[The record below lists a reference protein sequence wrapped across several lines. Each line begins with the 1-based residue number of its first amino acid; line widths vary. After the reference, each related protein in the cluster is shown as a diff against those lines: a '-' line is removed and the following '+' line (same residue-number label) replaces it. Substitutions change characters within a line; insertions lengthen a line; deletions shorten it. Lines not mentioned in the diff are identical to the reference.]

1 MKKGIEGE
9 GCCFGRKIWSSW
21 NEIKKNFG
29 FIPKEILQ
37 PGQYLIA
44 NHCNWTVT
52 IHEDKT
58 DEDTCNYESKQMDI
72 DGELSFL
79 EKSLHNLS
87 IDI

>member
-1 MKKGIEGE
+1 MKAAVLVEKSGAVGM
-9 GCCFGRKIWSSW
+9 
-21 NEIKKNFG
+21 NKKKFFG

-37 PGQYLIA
+37 PEQYLIA

-58 DEDTCNYESKQMDI
+58 DEDTCNDESKQMDI

-79 EKSLHNLS
+79 EKIPS
-87 IDI
+87 